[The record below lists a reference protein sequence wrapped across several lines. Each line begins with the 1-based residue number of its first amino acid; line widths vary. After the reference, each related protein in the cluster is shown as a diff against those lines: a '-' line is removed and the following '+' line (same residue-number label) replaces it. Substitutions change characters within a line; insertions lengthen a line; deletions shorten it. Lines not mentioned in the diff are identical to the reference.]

1 MGAGI
6 MANYAVIENGMV
18 VNVIVWDGVAGLGDG
33 DQMIIETVDGCGIG
47 WTYAGGEFIPP
58 PVADQDPAELIASA
72 DAEKQNR
79 LSYATNKIVVWQT
92 KLLMGRT
99 LTDSESAK
107 LNAWMDYIDA
117 VQAIDTSTAPDIN
130 WPEPPAA

>member
-1 MGAGI
+1 
-6 MANYAVIENGMV
+6 MANYAVIENGVV

-130 WPEPPAA
+130 WHEPPAA

>member
-58 PVADQDPAELIASA
+58 PVADQDPSELIASA

-99 LTDSESAK
+99 LTDSESAN

-117 VQAIDTSTAPDIN
+117 VQAIDTSTAPDVI
-130 WPEPPAA
+130 WPEPSEA

>member
-1 MGAGI
+1 

>member
-1 MGAGI
+1 

-47 WTYAGGEFIPP
+47 WTYAGGEIIPP
-58 PVADQDPAELIASA
+58 PVADPDPSELIANA

-92 KLLMGRT
+92 KLLIGRT

-117 VQAIDTSTAPDIN
+117 VQAIDTSTAPDIE
-130 WPEPPAA
+130 WPVAPGTILTEA

>member
-1 MGAGI
+1 

-58 PVADQDPAELIASA
+58 PVADQDPAELIANA

-117 VQAIDTSTAPDIN
+117 VQAIDTSTAPDIE
-130 WPEPPAA
+130 WPVSPE

>member
-1 MGAGI
+1 

-58 PVADQDPAELIASA
+58 PVADQDPSELIANA

-99 LTDSESAK
+99 LTDSEPAK

-117 VQAIDTSTAPDIN
+117 VQAIDTSTAPDIK
-130 WPEPPAA
+130 WPENPAE

>member
-1 MGAGI
+1 
-6 MANYAVIENGMV
+6 MANYAAIENGMV

>member
-1 MGAGI
+1 

-58 PVADQDPAELIASA
+58 PVADLDPSELIANA

-117 VQAIDTSTAPDIN
+117 VQAIDTSTAPDIE
-130 WPEPPAA
+130 WPVSPE

>member
-1 MGAGI
+1 

-117 VQAIDTSTAPDIN
+117 VQAIDTSTAPDIK
-130 WPEPPAA
+130 WPENPAE

>member
-1 MGAGI
+1 

-99 LTDSESAK
+99 LTDSESAE

-130 WPEPPAA
+130 WPESPVA

>member
-117 VQAIDTSTAPDIN
+117 VQAIDTSTAPDIK
-130 WPEPPAA
+130 WPENPAE

>member
-1 MGAGI
+1 M

-58 PVADQDPAELIASA
+58 PVADQDQAELIASA

-117 VQAIDTSTAPDIN
+117 VTATDTSTAPDVI
-130 WPEPPAA
+130 WPELPEA

>member
-1 MGAGI
+1 M
-6 MANYAVIENGMV
+6 MANYAVIENGKV

-117 VQAIDTSTAPDIN
+117 VQAIDTSTAPDVI
-130 WPEPPAA
+130 WPELPEA

>member
-1 MGAGI
+1 
-6 MANYAVIENGMV
+6 MANYAVIEDGMV

-33 DQMIIETVDGCGIG
+33 NQMIIETVDGCGIG

-117 VQAIDTSTAPDIN
+117 VQATDTSTAPDVI
-130 WPEPPAA
+130 WPELPEA

>member
-99 LTDSESAK
+99 LTDSESAE

-117 VQAIDTSTAPDIN
+117 VQAIDTSTAPDIE
-130 WPEPPAA
+130 WPEQPQ

>member
-6 MANYAVIENGMV
+6 MANYAVIENGKV

-58 PVADQDPAELIASA
+58 PVADQEPAELIASA

-117 VQAIDTSTAPDIN
+117 VQAINTSTAPDIE
-130 WPEPPAA
+130 WPVAPE

>member
-1 MGAGI
+1 M
-6 MANYAVIENGMV
+6 MANYAVIEDGMV

-33 DQMIIETVDGCGIG
+33 NQMIIETVDGCGIG

-117 VQAIDTSTAPDIN
+117 VQATDTSTAPDVI
-130 WPEPPAA
+130 WPELPEA

>member
-1 MGAGI
+1 

-58 PVADQDPAELIASA
+58 PVADQDPAELIANA

-130 WPEPPAA
+130 WPESPVA

>member
-1 MGAGI
+1 M

-130 WPEPPAA
+130 WPESPVA

>member
-58 PVADQDPAELIASA
+58 PVADQDPSELIANA

-117 VQAIDTSTAPDIN
+117 VQAIDTSTAPDVI
-130 WPEPPAA
+130 WPELPEA

>member
-18 VNVIVWDGVAGLGDG
+18 VNVIVWDGVTGLGDG
-33 DQMIIETVDGCGIG
+33 DQMLIETVDGCGIG

-58 PVADQDPAELIASA
+58 PVADPAPAELIASA
-72 DAEKQNR
+72 DAGKQNR

-117 VQAIDTSTAPDIN
+117 VQAIDTSTAPDIE
-130 WPEPPAA
+130 WPVAPE

>member
-1 MGAGI
+1 M

-58 PVADQDPAELIASA
+58 PVADQDQAELIASA

-117 VQAIDTSTAPDIN
+117 VTATDTRTAPDVI
-130 WPEPPAA
+130 WPELPEA

>member
-1 MGAGI
+1 M

-58 PVADQDPAELIASA
+58 PVADQYPAELIASA

-117 VQAIDTSTAPDIN
+117 VQAIDTSTAPDVI
-130 WPEPPAA
+130 WPEPPEA

>member
-99 LTDSESAK
+99 LTDSESAE

-130 WPEPPAA
+130 WPESPVA

>member
-1 MGAGI
+1 

-58 PVADQDPAELIASA
+58 PVADQDQAELIASA

-117 VQAIDTSTAPDIN
+117 VTATDTRTAPDVI
-130 WPEPPAA
+130 WPELPEA

>member
-1 MGAGI
+1 
-6 MANYAVIENGMV
+6 MANYAVIENGVV
-18 VNVIVWDGVAGLGDG
+18 VNVIVWDGVAALGDG

-58 PVADQDPAELIASA
+58 PVADQSTAELIAIA

-117 VQAIDTSTAPDIN
+117 VQAIDTSTAPDIE
-130 WPEPPAA
+130 WPDMPE

>member
-1 MGAGI
+1 

-33 DQMIIETVDGCGIG
+33 DQMIIETVDGCCIG

-99 LTDSESAK
+99 LTDSESAE

-130 WPEPPAA
+130 WPESPVA

>member
-1 MGAGI
+1 

-99 LTDSESAK
+99 LTDSESAE

-117 VQAIDTSTAPDIN
+117 VQAIDTSTAPDIE
-130 WPEPPAA
+130 WPEQPQ

>member
-1 MGAGI
+1 M

-58 PVADQDPAELIASA
+58 PVADQDPSELIANA

-99 LTDSESAK
+99 LTDSEPAK

-117 VQAIDTSTAPDIN
+117 VQAIDTSTAPDV
-130 WPEPPAA
+130 

>member
-1 MGAGI
+1 

-18 VNVIVWDGVAGLGDG
+18 VNVIVWDGAAGLGDG

-58 PVADQDPAELIASA
+58 PVADQDPAELIANA

-117 VQAIDTSTAPDIN
+117 VQAIDTSTAPDIE
-130 WPEPPAA
+130 WPVSPE

>member
-1 MGAGI
+1 
-6 MANYAVIENGMV
+6 MANYAVIENGKV

-33 DQMIIETVDGCGIG
+33 DQMIIEMVDGCGIG
-47 WTYAGGEFIPP
+47 WTYAGGEFTPP
-58 PVADQDPAELIASA
+58 PVADQGPSELIASA

-99 LTDSESAK
+99 LTDSESEK

-117 VQAIDTSTAPDIN
+117 VQAIDTSTAPDIE
-130 WPEPPAA
+130 WPVAPE

>member
-1 MGAGI
+1 M

-117 VQAIDTSTAPDIN
+117 VQAIDTSTAPDIK
-130 WPEPPAA
+130 WPENPAE

>member
-1 MGAGI
+1 
-6 MANYAVIENGMV
+6 MANYAVIENGVV
-18 VNVIVWDGVAGLGDG
+18 VNVIVWDGVAWLGDG
-33 DQMIIETVDGCGIG
+33 DQMIIETADGCGIG

-58 PVADQDPAELIASA
+58 PVADQSTAELIASA

-117 VQAIDTSTAPDIN
+117 VQAIDTSTAPDIE
-130 WPEPPAA
+130 WPLPPQ

>member
-1 MGAGI
+1 
-6 MANYAVIENGMV
+6 MANYAVIENGVV

-99 LTDSESAK
+99 LTDSESEK
-107 LNAWMDYIDA
+107 LNAWMDYIDS
-117 VQAIDTSTAPDIN
+117 VQAIDTSTAPDIE
-130 WPEPPAA
+130 WPVSP

>member
-1 MGAGI
+1 M

>member
-1 MGAGI
+1 
-6 MANYAVIENGMV
+6 MANYAVIENGKV

-117 VQAIDTSTAPDIN
+117 VQAIDTSTAPDVI
-130 WPEPPAA
+130 WPELPEA

>member
-1 MGAGI
+1 

-130 WPEPPAA
+130 WPVSP

>member
-1 MGAGI
+1 

-99 LTDSESAK
+99 LTDSESAE
-107 LNAWMDYIDA
+107 LNAWMEYIDA
-117 VQAIDTSTAPDIN
+117 VQAIDTSTAPDIE
-130 WPEPPAA
+130 WPVSPQ

>member
-1 MGAGI
+1 
-6 MANYAVIENGMV
+6 MANYAVIENGVV

-58 PVADQDPAELIASA
+58 PVADKSTAELIASA

-117 VQAIDTSTAPDIN
+117 VQAIDTSTAPDIE
-130 WPEPPAA
+130 WPVSP

>member
-6 MANYAVIENGMV
+6 MANYAVIEDGMV

-33 DQMIIETVDGCGIG
+33 NQMIIETVDGCGIG

-117 VQAIDTSTAPDIN
+117 VQATDTSTAPDVI
-130 WPEPPAA
+130 WPELPEA